1 MSKKLIIVSLGV
13 AVLSLFWATDV
24 SAQDAVITKDVTPES
39 AVPGQSITYTLVF
52 SNAGGALATGVVI
65 TDSIPISVTG
75 TSVLNSGAA
84 ITQVGGVDYAWQVAD
99 LAPGAGGMITI
110 TGVPSANLT
119 YALLDNTAT
128 ITATGDVTPSNNS
141 ASAAALSCGP

>member
-1 MSKKLIIVSLGV
+1 VV
-13 AVLSLFWATDV
+13 AVLSLFGATDV
-24 SAQDAVITKDVTPES
+24 FAQDTVITKDIAPES
-39 AVPGQSITYTLVF
+39 AVPGQAITYTLVF

-65 TDSIPISVTG
+65 TDIVGAGFIPAQ
-75 TSVLNSGAA
+75 VLNSGAA
-84 ITQVGGVDYAWQVAD
+84 ITEVGGVDYAWQVAD
-99 LAPGAGGMITI
+99 LAPGAGGVITI

>member
-84 ITQVGGVDYAWQVAD
+84 ITGVGGVDYVWQD
-99 LAPGAGGMITI
+99 LRRPG
-110 TGVPSANLT
+110 
-119 YALLDNTAT
+119 
-128 ITATGDVTPSNNS
+128 
-141 ASAAALSCGP
+141 